1 MSFYNYL
8 IDFTLTNV
16 GTPTEPVTLAEA
28 KNYCRVTTSADD
40 ALITDLITEAREA
53 VEKATGTCLVQKT
66 VKVWFNNPATNYN
79 LPYGPM
85 DQATFKLY
93 DNVNSTEV
101 LPANYRLVGGQ
112 YPSLNFP
119 NWNQLR
125 AEYTSGFASIPKEL
139 KIAIMDQINFDYEN
153 RGADIEHYDS
163 YAVCEKT
170 WRACQRYTR
179 TSPIL

>member
-8 IDFTLTNV
+8 IDFTLVNV

-28 KNYCRVTTSADD
+28 KNYCRVTTNADD

-53 VEKATGTCLVQKT
+53 VEKATGTCIVQKNVT
-66 VKVWFNNPATNYN
+66 IWFNNPASNFN

-85 DQATFKLY
+85 DPTTFKLY
-93 DNVNSTEV
+93 DDINNTEV
-101 LPANYRLVGGQ
+101 LAANYRLVGGQ

-119 NWNQLR
+119 IWNQLR
-125 AEYTSGFASIPKEL
+125 ATYTSGFTSVPKDL
-139 KIAIMDQINFDYEN
+139 KTAILDQIDFDYEN
-153 RGADIEHYDS
+153 RGADIERYDQTG
-163 YAVCEKT
+163 VCQKT

>member
-8 IDFTLTNV
+8 FDFTLTNV

-53 VEKATGTCLVQKT
+53 IEKATGLCIVQKT
-66 VKVWFNNPATNYN
+66 VKIWFNNPASNFN
-79 LPYGPM
+79 IPYGPI
-85 DQATFKLY
+85 DATTFKLY
-93 DNVNSTEV
+93 DNVNNTEV
-101 LPANYRLVGGQ
+101 LPINYRLVGGQ

-119 NWNQLR
+119 IWNQLR
-125 AEYTSGFASIPKEL
+125 AEYTSGFITLPKEL
-139 KIAIMDQINFDYEN
+139 KIAILDQIDFDYEN
-153 RGADIEHYDS
+153 RGADIERYDQTG
-163 YAVCEKT
+163 VCQKA
-170 WRACQRYTR
+170 WRTCQRYTR

>member
-8 IDFTLTNV
+8 IDFKLVNV

-28 KNYCRVTTSADD
+28 KNYCRVTTNADD
-40 ALITDLITEAREA
+40 DLITDLITEAREA
-53 VEKATGTCLVQKT
+53 VEKATGLCLVTKNVT
-66 VKVWFNNPATNYN
+66 IWFNNPASNFT

-85 DQATFKLY
+85 DQTTFKLY
-93 DNVNSTEV
+93 DNVNNTEV
-101 LPANYRLVGGQ
+101 APANYRLVGGEF
-112 YPSLNFP
+112 PSLNFP
-119 NWNQLR
+119 IWNQLK
-125 AEYTSGFASIPKEL
+125 ATYTSGMVSVPKEL
-139 KIAIMDQINFDYEN
+139 KIAILDQINFDYEN

>member
-8 IDFTLTNV
+8 IDFTLVNV

-53 VEKATGTCLVQKT
+53 VEKATGTCIVQKNVT
-66 VKVWFNNPATNYN
+66 IWFNNPASNFN
-79 LPYGPM
+79 LPYGPI
-85 DQATFKLY
+85 DPTTFKLY
-93 DNVNSTEV
+93 DDINNTEV
-101 LPANYRLVGGQ
+101 LAANYRLIGGQ

-119 NWNQLR
+119 IWNQLR
-125 AEYTSGFASIPKEL
+125 ASYTSGFTSVPKDL
-139 KIAIMDQINFDYEN
+139 KTAILDQIDFDYEN
-153 RGADIEHYDS
+153 RGADIERYDQS
-163 YAVCEKT
+163 GVCQKT